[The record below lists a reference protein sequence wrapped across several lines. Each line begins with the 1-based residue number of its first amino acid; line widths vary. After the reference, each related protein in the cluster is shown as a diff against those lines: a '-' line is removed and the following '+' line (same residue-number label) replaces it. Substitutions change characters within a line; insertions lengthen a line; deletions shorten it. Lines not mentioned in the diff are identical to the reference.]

1 MMKKMSIPTSKA
13 SLVLFLCQIIS
24 ALDVP
29 LDSKLLEELSQPP
42 TITQQ
47 SPKDYIVD
55 PRENIVIQCE
65 AKGKPPPSFS
75 WTRNGTHFDIDKDAQ
90 VTMKPNSG
98 TLVVNIMN
106 GGKAEAY
113 EGVYQCTARNERGAA
128 ISNNIVIRPS
138 RSPLWT
144 KEKLEPNHVREGDSL
159 VLHCRPPVGLP
170 PPIIFWMDNA
180 FQRLPQSERV
190 SQGLNGDLY
199 FANVQPEDTREDY
212 ICYAR
217 FNHTQTIQQKQPIS
231 VKVFSMDSLNDTIAA
246 NLSDTDIYGAKP
258 VTERPPVL
266 LTPTGSTS
274 TKVELRGNVLLL
286 ECIAAGLPTP
296 VIRWIKEGGEL
307 PANRTFFENFKK
319 TLKIIDVSEAD
330 SGNYKCIARN
340 TLGSVHHV
348 ISVTVK
354 AAPYWITA
362 PRNLVLSPGEDGTL
376 ICRANGNPKP
386 SISWLANGV
395 PIAIAP
401 EDPSRKVDGDT
412 IIFSHV
418 QERSSAVYQCNASNE
433 YGYLLANAF
442 VNVLAEPPRI
452 LTPANKL
459 YQVIADSPAL
469 LDCAYFGSPKP
480 EIEWFKGV
488 KGSILRGNE
497 YVFHDNGTLEIP
509 VAQKDSAGTYTC
521 VARNELGKI
530 QNEVQLEI
538 KDPTMIIKQPE
549 YKVIQRYGQVSFECI
564 IKHDSTLLP
573 TVIWLKDNDE
583 LPDDERFLVGKD
595 NLTIMN
601 VTDKDD
607 GTYTCIVNTT
617 LDSVSAS
624 AVLTVVAAPP
634 TPAIIYARPNPPFDL
649 ELTGQLERSIE
660 LSWIPGDENNS
671 PITNFVIEY
680 EDALHEPGVWHY
692 QTEVSGTQTTAQ
704 LKLSPYVNY
713 SFRVI
718 AVNKIGRSQPSEPS
732 EQYLTKSASPDENP
746 ANVQGI
752 GSEPDNLVIT
762 WEPLKGFQS
771 NGPGLQYKVSWRQK
785 DVDDEWTSVIV
796 ANVSKYIVSGTPT
809 FVPYEVKVQALN
821 DLGYA
826 PEPSEVIGHS
836 GEDLPMVA
844 PGNVQ
849 VHVINSTLAK
859 VHWDPVP
866 LKTVRGHLQ
875 GYKVYYWK
883 VQSLSRRS
891 RRHVEKKILTFRG
904 NKTFGMLPGL
914 EPYSSYKL
922 NVRVVNGKGEGPAS
936 PDKVFKTPEGVPSS
950 PSFLKITNPTLDSLT
965 LEWGSPTHPNG
976 VLTSYT
982 LKFQPINNTHELG
995 PLVEIRIPANESSLI
1010 LKNLN
1015 YSTRYKFYFNAQT
1028 SVGSGSQI
1036 TEEAVTIMDEAGILR
1051 PAVGVGKGYS
1061 EILFATSP
1069 VMHTVRPTFY
1079 KVQSL
1084 YPRIRNVTT
1093 AAAETYANISWEYEG
1108 PDHANFYVEYGV
1120 AGSKEDWKK
1129 EIVNGSRSFFVLKG
1143 LTPGTAYKVRVGAE
1157 GLSGFRSSEDVFE
1170 TGPAMAS
1177 RQVDIATQGWFIG
1190 LMCAVALLILI
1201 LLIVCF
1207 IRRNKGGKYPV
1218 KEKEDAHADPEIQPM
1233 KEDDGTF
1240 GEYRSMSA
1248 WTGKKLDKE
1257 KKRKGSCANSPE
1269 ADPVFTKAK
1278 SVRSDRSNFFRRSGD
1293 QYSSTRSETSYT
1305 RRRARQSSE
1314 LTRVSSVSASLC
1326 QEEKRSDEWKYRH
1339 GSRHHA
1345 SEQQIMGSEE
1355 GSDSQAGQPSPFQ
1368 QPLSCNSI
1376 GGPLARQHS
1385 SLQHWCSQTP
1395 DCSSDSEDTQSS
1407 CHRKVRPTTTT
1418 THFSEYEKNSLM
1430 KSVIL
1435 PELATVLK
1443 DALTAARQSITSV
1456 AQARSHSVKHPRVP
1470 IAEVPL
1476 VPLEASGRSSQTSE
1490 SDHMDSLKDQTVS
1503 VKRKP
1508 EADKALEV
1516 ESAPEDG
1523 EMASESPTE
1532 DPEEPD
1538 PLRRFDMENQNYL
1551 FEHIKRVLMLK
1562 SSKSECTSEELLI
1575 PSEEG
1580 KVDNA
1585 LPIHSAVEDLV
1596 CRIWGNPEAKHEA
1609 PAVLH
1614 KLYPFPVD
1622 KVALWGT
1629 LPEVDRALVTGD
1641 SVLSVPANTD
1651 ALPKDPTDRKI
1662 EEAIKR
1668 SFKLVAA
1675 QLGVSIYCTYAS
1687 KALLIWLEEERVR
1700 FKKKWV
1706 PSGAMQRKRR
1716 LCKIAANFIHD
1727 AAEDS
1732 LTLTVKNVACLT
1744 VAWRALWLRPW
1755 SSSQDL
1761 KCKLLSLPY
1770 TGGKLFGES
1779 LVQIMKDFSEHKH
1792 SSRQMKKKSSV
1803 GSSSCSPHKCLS
1815 SLRSPPKFKGGK
1827 GKYKVSQ
1834 SFHAK
1839 YEKTSHFQRGIR
1851 PSRGTF

>member
-1 MMKKMSIPTSKA
+1 M
-13 SLVLFLCQIIS
+13 IS
-24 ALDVP
+24 SLDVP
-29 LDSKLLEELSQPP
+29 LDLSQPP

-98 TLVVNIMN
+98 TLVINIMN

-199 FANVQPEDTREDY
+199 FSNVQPEDTREDY

-258 VTERPPVL
+258 VTERQPVL

-319 TLKIIDVSEAD
+319 TLKITDVSEAD

-340 TLGSVHHV
+340 TLGSAHHV

-362 PRNLVLSPGEDGTL
+362 PRNLVLSPGEHGNL

-386 SISWLANGV
+386 DISWLANGV

-497 YVFHDNGTLEIP
+497 YVFHENGTLEIP
-509 VAQKDSAGTYTC
+509 VAQKDSTGTYTC
-521 VARNELGKI
+521 VARNELGKT
-530 QNEVQLEI
+530 QNEVQLEV

-564 IKHDSTLLP
+564 IKHDSTLSP

-624 AVLTVVAAPP
+624 AVLTVVA
-634 TPAIIYARPNPPFDL
+634 RPNPPFDL

-671 PITNFVIEY
+671 PITSFVIEY
-680 EDALHEPGVWHY
+680 EDGLHEPGVWHY
-692 QTEVSGTQTTAQ
+692 QTEVPGTQTTVQ

-718 AVNKIGRSQPSEPS
+718 AVNEIGRSQPSEPS

-746 ANVQGI
+746 SNVQGI

-762 WEPLKGFQS
+762 WESLKGFQS

-809 FVPYEVKVQALN
+809 FVPYEIKVQALN

-826 PEPSEVIGHS
+826 PEPSVVIGHS

-849 VHVINSTLAK
+849 VFVINSTLAK

-904 NKTFGMLPGL
+904 NKTLGMLPGL

-936 PDKVFKTPEGVPSS
+936 PDKLFRTPEG
-950 PSFLKITNPTLDSLT
+950 
-965 LEWGSPTHPNG
+965 
-976 VLTSYT
+976 
-982 LKFQPINNTHELG
+982 
-995 PLVEIRIPANESSLI
+995 
-1010 LKNLN
+1010 
-1015 YSTRYKFYFNAQT
+1015 
-1028 SVGSGSQI
+1028 
-1036 TEEAVTIMDEAGILR
+1036 
-1051 PAVGVGKGYS
+1051 
-1061 EILFATSP
+1061 
-1069 VMHTVRPTFY
+1069 
-1079 KVQSL
+1079 
-1084 YPRIRNVTT
+1084 
-1093 AAAETYANISWEYEG
+1093 
-1108 PDHANFYVEYGV
+1108 
-1120 AGSKEDWKK
+1120 
-1129 EIVNGSRSFFVLKG
+1129 
-1143 LTPGTAYKVRVGAE
+1143 
-1157 GLSGFRSSEDVFE
+1157 
-1170 TGPAMAS
+1170 AMAS

-1240 GEYRSMSA
+1240 GEYSDAEDHKPLKKGSRTPSDRTVKKEDSDDSLVDYGEGVNGQFNEDGSFIGQYS
-1248 WTGKKLDKE
+1248 GKKEKE
-1257 KKRKGSCANSPE
+1257 PAEGNE
-1269 ADPVFTKAK
+1269 
-1278 SVRSDRSNFFRRSGD
+1278 
-1293 QYSSTRSETSYT
+1293 
-1305 RRRARQSSE
+1305 SSE
-1314 LTRVSSVSASLC
+1314 A
-1326 QEEKRSDEWKYRH
+1326 
-1339 GSRHHA
+1339 
-1345 SEQQIMGSEE
+1345 
-1355 GSDSQAGQPSPFQ
+1355 PSPVNAM
-1368 QPLSCNSI
+1368 NSF
-1376 GGPLARQHS
+1376 
-1385 SLQHWCSQTP
+1385 
-1395 DCSSDSEDTQSS
+1395 
-1407 CHRKVRPTTTT
+1407 V
-1418 THFSEYEKNSLM
+1418 
-1430 KSVIL
+1430 
-1435 PELATVLK
+1435 
-1443 DALTAARQSITSV
+1443 
-1456 AQARSHSVKHPRVP
+1456 
-1470 IAEVPL
+1470 
-1476 VPLEASGRSSQTSE
+1476 
-1490 SDHMDSLKDQTVS
+1490 
-1503 VKRKP
+1503 
-1508 EADKALEV
+1508 
-1516 ESAPEDG
+1516 
-1523 EMASESPTE
+1523 
-1532 DPEEPD
+1532 
-1538 PLRRFDMENQNYL
+1538 
-1551 FEHIKRVLMLK
+1551 
-1562 SSKSECTSEELLI
+1562 
-1575 PSEEG
+1575 
-1580 KVDNA
+1580 
-1585 LPIHSAVEDLV
+1585 
-1596 CRIWGNPEAKHEA
+1596 
-1609 PAVLH
+1609 
-1614 KLYPFPVD
+1614 
-1622 KVALWGT
+1622 
-1629 LPEVDRALVTGD
+1629 
-1641 SVLSVPANTD
+1641 
-1651 ALPKDPTDRKI
+1651 
-1662 EEAIKR
+1662 
-1668 SFKLVAA
+1668 
-1675 QLGVSIYCTYAS
+1675 
-1687 KALLIWLEEERVR
+1687 
-1700 FKKKWV
+1700 
-1706 PSGAMQRKRR
+1706 
-1716 LCKIAANFIHD
+1716 
-1727 AAEDS
+1727 
-1732 LTLTVKNVACLT
+1732 
-1744 VAWRALWLRPW
+1744 
-1755 SSSQDL
+1755 
-1761 KCKLLSLPY
+1761 
-1770 TGGKLFGES
+1770 
-1779 LVQIMKDFSEHKH
+1779 
-1792 SSRQMKKKSSV
+1792 
-1803 GSSSCSPHKCLS
+1803 
-1815 SLRSPPKFKGGK
+1815 
-1827 GKYKVSQ
+1827 
-1834 SFHAK
+1834 
-1839 YEKTSHFQRGIR
+1839 
-1851 PSRGTF
+1851 

>member
-1 MMKKMSIPTSKA
+1 MMKKKSISASKA
-13 SLVLFLCQIIS
+13 SLIFFLCQMIS

-106 GGKAEAY
+106 GVKAEAY

-159 VLHCRPPVGLP
+159 VLNCRPPVGLP

-199 FANVQPEDTREDY
+199 FSNVQPEDTREDY

-231 VKVFSMDSLNDTIAA
+231 VKVFST
-246 NLSDTDIYGAKP
+246 KP

-274 TKVELRGNVLLL
+274 NKVELRGNVLLL

-340 TLGSVHHV
+340 ILGSTHHV

-354 AAPYWITA
+354 ASPYWITA

-386 SISWLANGV
+386 SISWLTNGV

-412 IIFSHV
+412 IIFSAV

-469 LDCAYFGSPKP
+469 IDCAYFGSPKP

-509 VAQKDSAGTYTC
+509 VAQKDSTGTYTC
-521 VARNELGKI
+521 VARNKLGKT
-530 QNEVQLEI
+530 QNEVQLEV

-549 YKVIQRYGQVSFECI
+549 YKVIQRSAQASFECV
-564 IKHDSTLLP
+564 IKHDPTLLP
-573 TVIWLKDNDE
+573 TVIWLKDNNE

-634 TPAIIYARPNPPFDL
+634 TPAIIYARPNPPLDL

-660 LSWIPGDENNS
+660 LSWVPGEENNS

-680 EDALHEPGVWHY
+680 EDGLHEPGVWHY
-692 QTEVSGTQTTAQ
+692 QTEVPGSQTTVQ

-718 AVNKIGRSQPSEPS
+718 AVNEIGRSQPSEPS
-732 EQYLTKSASPDENP
+732 EQYLTKSANPDENP
-746 ANVQGI
+746 SNVQGI

-762 WEPLKGFQS
+762 WESLKGFQS

-785 DVDDEWTSVIV
+785 DVDDEWTSVVV

-809 FVPYEVKVQALN
+809 FVPYEIKVQALN

-866 LKTVRGHLQ
+866 LKSVRGHLQ

-891 RRHVEKKILTFRG
+891 KRHVEKKILTFRG

-936 PDKVFKTPEGVPSS
+936 PDKMFKTPEGVPSS

-976 VLTSYT
+976 VLTSYI

-1036 TEEAVTIMDEAGILR
+1036 TEEAVTIMDE
-1051 PAVGVGKGYS
+1051 
-1061 EILFATSP
+1061 
-1069 VMHTVRPTFY
+1069 
-1079 KVQSL
+1079 VQPL

-1157 GLSGFRSSEDVFE
+1157 GLSGFRSSEDLFE

-1248 WTGKKLDKE
+1248 WTGKKMDKE
-1257 KKRKGSCANSPE
+1257 KKRKGSCASSSE

-1278 SVRSDRSNFFRRSGD
+1278 SVRSDRSSFFRRSGD
-1293 QYSSTRSETSYT
+1293 QYSNVRSETSFT
-1305 RRRARQSSE
+1305 RRKARQSSE
-1314 LTRVSSVSASLC
+1314 LRRASSVSASLC
-1326 QEEKRSDEWKYRH
+1326 QEEKRSDKWIYKH
-1339 GSRHHA
+1339 GSRCHA
-1345 SEQQIMGSEE
+1345 SEQQIMGLDE
-1355 GSDSQAGQPSPFQ
+1355 GSNSQAEHPHPFH

-1376 GGPLARQHS
+1376 HGSLARQHS
-1385 SLQHWCSQTP
+1385 SLLHRFSQTP
-1395 DCSSDSEDTQSS
+1395 DYYSSDSEDTQSS
-1407 CHRKVRPTTTT
+1407 KHRKVRPSAT
-1418 THFSEYEKNSLM
+1418 THFSESEKNSLM

-1456 AQARSHSVKHPRVP
+1456 AQTRSHSIKHPRIP
-1470 IAEVPL
+1470 ITEVPV
-1476 VPLEASGRSSQTSE
+1476 VPLEEMGSSSQTFE
-1490 SDHMDSLKDQTVS
+1490 SDQIRSIKNQATSGKERVDAYKD
-1503 VKRKP
+1503 
-1508 EADKALEV
+1508 LEV
-1516 ESAPEDG
+1516 DSSLEDD
-1523 EMASESPTE
+1523 EVSSESPTE
-1532 DPEEPD
+1532 DEEGPD
-1538 PLRRFDMENQNYL
+1538 AERKFGMENQSYL
-1551 FEHIKRVLMLK
+1551 FKHIKRVLMLK
-1562 SSKSECTSEELLI
+1562 TSKGECPSEEMPVL
-1575 PSEEG
+1575 SEEG

-1585 LPIHSAVEDLV
+1585 LPIHSTVENFI
-1596 CRIWGNPEAKHEA
+1596 CRIWGNPEAKHKA
-1609 PAVLH
+1609 PEILH
-1614 KLYPFPVD
+1614 KLYPLPVD
-1622 KVALWGT
+1622 KAALWGT
-1629 LPEVDRALVTGD
+1629 LPKVDRPLITAD
-1641 SVLSVPANTD
+1641 SVLSTSANMD
-1651 ALPKDPTDRKI
+1651 ALPKDLTDRKI
-1662 EEAIKR
+1662 EEEIKR
-1668 SFKLVAA
+1668 SFSLVAA

-1687 KALLIWLEEERVR
+1687 KALLLWLEEEQARVKR
-1700 FKKKWV
+1700 KCV
-1706 PSGAMQRKRR
+1706 PSGAIQRKHR
-1716 LCKIAANFIHD
+1716 LCKLAANFIHD

-1732 LTLTVKNVACLT
+1732 LRLTVKNVACLT
-1744 VAWRALWLRPW
+1744 VAWRAIWLRPW
-1755 SSSQDL
+1755 TSSLDL
-1761 KCKLLSLPY
+1761 RCQLLSLPY

-1779 LVQIMKDFSEHKH
+1779 LVQILKDFAERKH
-1792 SSRQMKKKSSV
+1792 SLHRMKKKCSF
-1803 GSSSCSPHKCLS
+1803 GSSFSYPHKSQS
-1815 SLRSPPKFKGGK
+1815 SFRSPPKCKGGK

-1834 SFHAK
+1834 SFHAS
-1839 YEKTSHFQRGIR
+1839 YERTSRFQRDTR

>member
-1 MMKKMSIPTSKA
+1 MMKKKSISASKA
-13 SLVLFLCQIIS
+13 SLIFFLCQMIS

-106 GGKAEAY
+106 GVKAEAY

-159 VLHCRPPVGLP
+159 VLNCRPPVGLP

-199 FANVQPEDTREDY
+199 FSNVQPEDTREDY

-274 TKVELRGNVLLL
+274 NKVELRGNVLLL

-340 TLGSVHHV
+340 ILGSTHHV

-354 AAPYWITA
+354 ASPYWITA

-386 SISWLANGV
+386 SISWLTNGV

-412 IIFSHV
+412 IIFSAV

-469 LDCAYFGSPKP
+469 IDCAYFGSPKP

-509 VAQKDSAGTYTC
+509 VAQKDSTGTYTC
-521 VARNELGKI
+521 VARNKLGKT
-530 QNEVQLEI
+530 QNEVQLEV

-549 YKVIQRYGQVSFECI
+549 YKVIQRSAQASFECV
-564 IKHDSTLLP
+564 IKHDPTLLP
-573 TVIWLKDNDE
+573 TVIWLKDNNE

-634 TPAIIYARPNPPFDL
+634 TPAIIYARPNPPLDL

-660 LSWIPGDENNS
+660 LSWVPGEENNS

-680 EDALHEPGVWHY
+680 EDGLHEPGVWHY
-692 QTEVSGTQTTAQ
+692 QTEVPGSQTTVQ

-718 AVNKIGRSQPSEPS
+718 AVNEIGRSQPSEPS
-732 EQYLTKSASPDENP
+732 EQYLTKSANPDENP
-746 ANVQGI
+746 SNVQGI

-762 WEPLKGFQS
+762 WESLKGFQS

-785 DVDDEWTSVIV
+785 DVDDEWTSVVV

-809 FVPYEVKVQALN
+809 FVPYEIKVQALN

-866 LKTVRGHLQ
+866 LKSVRGHLQ

-891 RRHVEKKILTFRG
+891 KRHVEKKILTFRG

-936 PDKVFKTPEGVPSS
+936 PDKMFKTPEGVPSS

-976 VLTSYT
+976 VLTSYI

-1036 TEEAVTIMDEAGILR
+1036 TEEAVTIMDE
-1051 PAVGVGKGYS
+1051 
-1061 EILFATSP
+1061 
-1069 VMHTVRPTFY
+1069 
-1079 KVQSL
+1079 
-1084 YPRIRNVTT
+1084 
-1093 AAAETYANISWEYEG
+1093 
-1108 PDHANFYVEYGV
+1108 
-1120 AGSKEDWKK
+1120 
-1129 EIVNGSRSFFVLKG
+1129 
-1143 LTPGTAYKVRVGAE
+1143 
-1157 GLSGFRSSEDVFE
+1157 
-1170 TGPAMAS
+1170 AMAS

-1248 WTGKKLDKE
+1248 WTGKKMDKE
-1257 KKRKGSCANSPE
+1257 KKRKGSCASSSE

-1278 SVRSDRSNFFRRSGD
+1278 SVRSDRSSFFRRSGD
-1293 QYSSTRSETSYT
+1293 QYSNVRSETSFT
-1305 RRRARQSSE
+1305 RRKARQSSE
-1314 LTRVSSVSASLC
+1314 LRRASSVSASLC
-1326 QEEKRSDEWKYRH
+1326 QEEKRSDKWIYKH
-1339 GSRHHA
+1339 GSRCHA
-1345 SEQQIMGSEE
+1345 SEQQIMGLDE
-1355 GSDSQAGQPSPFQ
+1355 GSNSQAEHPHPFH

-1376 GGPLARQHS
+1376 HGSLARQHS
-1385 SLQHWCSQTP
+1385 SLLHRFSQTP
-1395 DCSSDSEDTQSS
+1395 DYYSSDSEDTQSS
-1407 CHRKVRPTTTT
+1407 KHRKVRPSAT
-1418 THFSEYEKNSLM
+1418 THFSESEKNSLM

-1456 AQARSHSVKHPRVP
+1456 AQTRSHSIKHPRIP
-1470 IAEVPL
+1470 ITEVPV
-1476 VPLEASGRSSQTSE
+1476 VPLEEMGSSSQTFE
-1490 SDHMDSLKDQTVS
+1490 SDQIRSIKNQATSGKERVDAYKD
-1503 VKRKP
+1503 
-1508 EADKALEV
+1508 LEV
-1516 ESAPEDG
+1516 DSSLEDD
-1523 EMASESPTE
+1523 EVSSESPTE
-1532 DPEEPD
+1532 DEEGPD
-1538 PLRRFDMENQNYL
+1538 AERKFGMENQSYL
-1551 FEHIKRVLMLK
+1551 FKHIKRVLMLK
-1562 SSKSECTSEELLI
+1562 TSKGECPSEEMPVL
-1575 PSEEG
+1575 SEEG

-1585 LPIHSAVEDLV
+1585 LPIHSTVENFI
-1596 CRIWGNPEAKHEA
+1596 CRIWGNPEAKHKA
-1609 PAVLH
+1609 PEILH
-1614 KLYPFPVD
+1614 KLYPLPVD
-1622 KVALWGT
+1622 KAALWGT
-1629 LPEVDRALVTGD
+1629 LPKVDRPLITAD
-1641 SVLSVPANTD
+1641 SVLSTSANMD
-1651 ALPKDPTDRKI
+1651 ALPKDLTDRKI
-1662 EEAIKR
+1662 EEEIKR
-1668 SFKLVAA
+1668 SFSLVAA

-1687 KALLIWLEEERVR
+1687 KALLLWLEEEQARVKR
-1700 FKKKWV
+1700 KCV
-1706 PSGAMQRKRR
+1706 PSGAIQRKHR
-1716 LCKIAANFIHD
+1716 LCKLAANFIHD

-1732 LTLTVKNVACLT
+1732 LRLTVKNVACLT
-1744 VAWRALWLRPW
+1744 VAWRAIWLRPW
-1755 SSSQDL
+1755 TSSLDL
-1761 KCKLLSLPY
+1761 RCQLLSLPY

-1779 LVQIMKDFSEHKH
+1779 LVQILKDFAERKH
-1792 SSRQMKKKSSV
+1792 SLHRMKKKCSF
-1803 GSSSCSPHKCLS
+1803 GSSFSYPHKSQS
-1815 SLRSPPKFKGGK
+1815 SFRSPPKCKGGK

-1834 SFHAK
+1834 SFHAS
-1839 YEKTSHFQRGIR
+1839 YERTSRFQRDTR

>member
-1 MMKKMSIPTSKA
+1 MMKKKSISASKA
-13 SLVLFLCQIIS
+13 SLVLFLCQMIS

-29 LDSKLLEELSQPP
+29 LDLSQPP

-98 TLVVNIMN
+98 TLVINIMN

-144 KEKLEPNHVREGDSL
+144 KEKLEPNQVREGDSL

-199 FANVQPEDTREDY
+199 FSNVQPEDTREDY

-258 VTERPPVL
+258 VTERQPIL

-319 TLKIIDVSEAD
+319 TLKIVDVSEAD

-340 TLGSVHHV
+340 ILGSAHHV

-386 SISWLANGV
+386 NISWLANGV

-488 KGSILRGNE
+488 KGSILSGSE

-509 VAQKDSAGTYTC
+509 VAQKDSTGTYTC

-530 QNEVQLEI
+530 QNEVQLEV

-624 AVLTVVAAPP
+624 AVLTVVA
-634 TPAIIYARPNPPFDL
+634 RPNPPFDL
-649 ELTGQLERSIE
+649 ELTGQLERSVE

-680 EDALHEPGVWHY
+680 EDGLHEPGVWHY
-692 QTEVSGTQTTAQ
+692 QTEVPGTQTTVQ

-718 AVNKIGRSQPSEPS
+718 AVNEIGRSQPSEPS
-732 EQYLTKSASPDENP
+732 EQYLTKSANPDENP
-746 ANVQGI
+746 SNVQGI

-762 WEPLKGFQS
+762 WESLKGFQS

-809 FVPYEVKVQALN
+809 FVPYEIKVQALN

-976 VLTSYT
+976 VLTSYI

-1036 TEEAVTIMDEAGILR
+1036 TEEAVTIMDE
-1051 PAVGVGKGYS
+1051 GK
-1061 EILFATSP
+1061 
-1069 VMHTVRPTFY
+1069 M
-1079 KVQSL
+1079 
-1084 YPRIRNVTT
+1084 
-1093 AAAETYANISWEYEG
+1093 
-1108 PDHANFYVEYGV
+1108 
-1120 AGSKEDWKK
+1120 
-1129 EIVNGSRSFFVLKG
+1129 
-1143 LTPGTAYKVRVGAE
+1143 
-1157 GLSGFRSSEDVFE
+1157 
-1170 TGPAMAS
+1170 AMAS

-1240 GEYRSMSA
+1240 GEYSDAEDHKPLKKGSRTPSDRTVKKEDSDDSLVDYGEGVNGQFNEDGSFIGQYS
-1248 WTGKKLDKE
+1248 GKKEKE
-1257 KKRKGSCANSPE
+1257 PAEGNE
-1269 ADPVFTKAK
+1269 
-1278 SVRSDRSNFFRRSGD
+1278 
-1293 QYSSTRSETSYT
+1293 
-1305 RRRARQSSE
+1305 SSE
-1314 LTRVSSVSASLC
+1314 A
-1326 QEEKRSDEWKYRH
+1326 
-1339 GSRHHA
+1339 
-1345 SEQQIMGSEE
+1345 
-1355 GSDSQAGQPSPFQ
+1355 PSPVNAM
-1368 QPLSCNSI
+1368 NSF
-1376 GGPLARQHS
+1376 
-1385 SLQHWCSQTP
+1385 
-1395 DCSSDSEDTQSS
+1395 
-1407 CHRKVRPTTTT
+1407 V
-1418 THFSEYEKNSLM
+1418 
-1430 KSVIL
+1430 
-1435 PELATVLK
+1435 
-1443 DALTAARQSITSV
+1443 
-1456 AQARSHSVKHPRVP
+1456 
-1470 IAEVPL
+1470 
-1476 VPLEASGRSSQTSE
+1476 
-1490 SDHMDSLKDQTVS
+1490 
-1503 VKRKP
+1503 
-1508 EADKALEV
+1508 
-1516 ESAPEDG
+1516 
-1523 EMASESPTE
+1523 
-1532 DPEEPD
+1532 
-1538 PLRRFDMENQNYL
+1538 
-1551 FEHIKRVLMLK
+1551 
-1562 SSKSECTSEELLI
+1562 
-1575 PSEEG
+1575 
-1580 KVDNA
+1580 
-1585 LPIHSAVEDLV
+1585 
-1596 CRIWGNPEAKHEA
+1596 
-1609 PAVLH
+1609 
-1614 KLYPFPVD
+1614 
-1622 KVALWGT
+1622 
-1629 LPEVDRALVTGD
+1629 
-1641 SVLSVPANTD
+1641 
-1651 ALPKDPTDRKI
+1651 
-1662 EEAIKR
+1662 
-1668 SFKLVAA
+1668 
-1675 QLGVSIYCTYAS
+1675 
-1687 KALLIWLEEERVR
+1687 
-1700 FKKKWV
+1700 
-1706 PSGAMQRKRR
+1706 
-1716 LCKIAANFIHD
+1716 
-1727 AAEDS
+1727 
-1732 LTLTVKNVACLT
+1732 
-1744 VAWRALWLRPW
+1744 
-1755 SSSQDL
+1755 
-1761 KCKLLSLPY
+1761 
-1770 TGGKLFGES
+1770 
-1779 LVQIMKDFSEHKH
+1779 
-1792 SSRQMKKKSSV
+1792 
-1803 GSSSCSPHKCLS
+1803 
-1815 SLRSPPKFKGGK
+1815 
-1827 GKYKVSQ
+1827 
-1834 SFHAK
+1834 
-1839 YEKTSHFQRGIR
+1839 
-1851 PSRGTF
+1851 

>member
-1 MMKKMSIPTSKA
+1 MMKKRSISASKA
-13 SLVLFLCQIIS
+13 SLVLFLCQMIS

-199 FANVQPEDTREDY
+199 FSNVQPEDTREDY

-258 VTERPPVL
+258 VTERQPIL

-319 TLKIIDVSEAD
+319 TLKITDVSEAD

-340 TLGSVHHV
+340 ILGSAHHV

-386 SISWLANGV
+386 NISWLANGV
-395 PIAIAP
+395 PISIAP

-480 EIEWFKGV
+480 EIEWFRGV
-488 KGSILRGNE
+488 KGSILRGSE
-497 YVFHDNGTLEIP
+497 YIFHDNGTLEIP
-509 VAQKDSAGTYTC
+509 VAQKDSTGTYTC

-530 QNEVQLEI
+530 QNEVQLEV

-564 IKHDSTLLP
+564 IKHDTTLLP
-573 TVIWLKDNDE
+573 TIIWLKDNGE

-624 AVLTVVAAPP
+624 AVLTVVA
-634 TPAIIYARPNPPFDL
+634 RPNPPFDL
-649 ELTGQLERSIE
+649 ELTGQLERSVE

-671 PITNFVIEY
+671 PITSFVIEY
-680 EDALHEPGVWHY
+680 EDGLHEPGVWHY
-692 QTEVSGTQTTAQ
+692 QTEVPGTQTTVQ

-718 AVNKIGRSQPSEPS
+718 AVNEIGRSQPSEPS
-732 EQYLTKSASPDENP
+732 EQYLTKSANPDENP
-746 ANVQGI
+746 SNVQGI

-762 WEPLKGFQS
+762 WESLKGFQS

-809 FVPYEVKVQALN
+809 FVPYEIKVQALN

-965 LEWGSPTHPNG
+965 LEWGLPTHPNG
-976 VLTSYT
+976 ILTSYI

-1036 TEEAVTIMDEAGILR
+1036 TEEAVTIMDE
-1051 PAVGVGKGYS
+1051 
-1061 EILFATSP
+1061 
-1069 VMHTVRPTFY
+1069 
-1079 KVQSL
+1079 
-1084 YPRIRNVTT
+1084 
-1093 AAAETYANISWEYEG
+1093 
-1108 PDHANFYVEYGV
+1108 
-1120 AGSKEDWKK
+1120 
-1129 EIVNGSRSFFVLKG
+1129 
-1143 LTPGTAYKVRVGAE
+1143 
-1157 GLSGFRSSEDVFE
+1157 
-1170 TGPAMAS
+1170 AMAS

-1240 GEYRSMSA
+1240 GEYSDAEDHKPLKKGSRTPSDRTVKKEDSDDSLVDYGEGVNGQFNEDGSFIGQYS
-1248 WTGKKLDKE
+1248 GKKEKE
-1257 KKRKGSCANSPE
+1257 PAEGNE
-1269 ADPVFTKAK
+1269 
-1278 SVRSDRSNFFRRSGD
+1278 
-1293 QYSSTRSETSYT
+1293 
-1305 RRRARQSSE
+1305 SSE
-1314 LTRVSSVSASLC
+1314 A
-1326 QEEKRSDEWKYRH
+1326 
-1339 GSRHHA
+1339 
-1345 SEQQIMGSEE
+1345 
-1355 GSDSQAGQPSPFQ
+1355 PSPVNAM
-1368 QPLSCNSI
+1368 NSF
-1376 GGPLARQHS
+1376 
-1385 SLQHWCSQTP
+1385 
-1395 DCSSDSEDTQSS
+1395 
-1407 CHRKVRPTTTT
+1407 V
-1418 THFSEYEKNSLM
+1418 
-1430 KSVIL
+1430 
-1435 PELATVLK
+1435 
-1443 DALTAARQSITSV
+1443 
-1456 AQARSHSVKHPRVP
+1456 
-1470 IAEVPL
+1470 
-1476 VPLEASGRSSQTSE
+1476 
-1490 SDHMDSLKDQTVS
+1490 
-1503 VKRKP
+1503 
-1508 EADKALEV
+1508 
-1516 ESAPEDG
+1516 
-1523 EMASESPTE
+1523 
-1532 DPEEPD
+1532 
-1538 PLRRFDMENQNYL
+1538 
-1551 FEHIKRVLMLK
+1551 
-1562 SSKSECTSEELLI
+1562 
-1575 PSEEG
+1575 
-1580 KVDNA
+1580 
-1585 LPIHSAVEDLV
+1585 
-1596 CRIWGNPEAKHEA
+1596 
-1609 PAVLH
+1609 
-1614 KLYPFPVD
+1614 
-1622 KVALWGT
+1622 
-1629 LPEVDRALVTGD
+1629 
-1641 SVLSVPANTD
+1641 
-1651 ALPKDPTDRKI
+1651 
-1662 EEAIKR
+1662 
-1668 SFKLVAA
+1668 
-1675 QLGVSIYCTYAS
+1675 
-1687 KALLIWLEEERVR
+1687 
-1700 FKKKWV
+1700 
-1706 PSGAMQRKRR
+1706 
-1716 LCKIAANFIHD
+1716 
-1727 AAEDS
+1727 
-1732 LTLTVKNVACLT
+1732 
-1744 VAWRALWLRPW
+1744 
-1755 SSSQDL
+1755 
-1761 KCKLLSLPY
+1761 
-1770 TGGKLFGES
+1770 
-1779 LVQIMKDFSEHKH
+1779 
-1792 SSRQMKKKSSV
+1792 
-1803 GSSSCSPHKCLS
+1803 
-1815 SLRSPPKFKGGK
+1815 
-1827 GKYKVSQ
+1827 
-1834 SFHAK
+1834 
-1839 YEKTSHFQRGIR
+1839 
-1851 PSRGTF
+1851 

>member
-1 MMKKMSIPTSKA
+1 MMKKKSISASKA
-13 SLVLFLCQIIS
+13 SLILFLCQMIS

-98 TLVVNIMN
+98 TLVINIMN

-144 KEKLEPNHVREGDSL
+144 KEKLEPNQVREGDSL

-199 FANVQPEDTREDY
+199 FSNVQPEDSREDY

-231 VKVFSMDSLNDTIAA
+231 VKVFST
-246 NLSDTDIYGAKP
+246 KP
-258 VTERPPVL
+258 VTERQPIL

-274 TKVELRGNVLLL
+274 TKVELRGNVLFL

-340 TLGSVHHV
+340 ILGSAHHV

-386 SISWLANGV
+386 NISWFANGV

-401 EDPSRKVDGDT
+401 EDSSRRVDGDT
-412 IIFSHV
+412 IIFSRV

-442 VNVLAEPPRI
+442 VNVLAEPPRV

-509 VAQKDSAGTYTC
+509 VAQKDSTGTYTC
-521 VARNELGKI
+521 VARNELGKV
-530 QNEVQLEI
+530 QNEVQLEV

-649 ELTGQLERSIE
+649 ELTGQLERSVE

-680 EDALHEPGVWHY
+680 EDGLHEPGVWHY
-692 QTEVSGTQTTAQ
+692 QTEVPGTQTTVQ

-718 AVNKIGRSQPSEPS
+718 AVNEIGRSQPSEPS
-732 EQYLTKSASPDENP
+732 EQYLTKSANPDENP
-746 ANVQGI
+746 SNVQGI

-762 WEPLKGFQS
+762 WESLKGFQS

-809 FVPYEVKVQALN
+809 FVPYEIKVQALN

-866 LKTVRGHLQ
+866 LKSVRGHLQ

-883 VQSLSRRS
+883 AQSLSRRS

-965 LEWGSPTHPNG
+965 LEWGLPTHPNG
-976 VLTSYT
+976 VLTSYI

-1036 TEEAVTIMDEAGILR
+1036 TEEAVTIMDE
-1051 PAVGVGKGYS
+1051 
-1061 EILFATSP
+1061 
-1069 VMHTVRPTFY
+1069 
-1079 KVQSL
+1079 
-1084 YPRIRNVTT
+1084 
-1093 AAAETYANISWEYEG
+1093 
-1108 PDHANFYVEYGV
+1108 
-1120 AGSKEDWKK
+1120 
-1129 EIVNGSRSFFVLKG
+1129 
-1143 LTPGTAYKVRVGAE
+1143 
-1157 GLSGFRSSEDVFE
+1157 
-1170 TGPAMAS
+1170 AMAS

-1240 GEYRSMSA
+1240 GEYSDAEDHKPLKKGSRTPSDRTVKKEDSDDSLVDYGEGVNGQFNEDGSFIGQYS
-1248 WTGKKLDKE
+1248 GKKEKE
-1257 KKRKGSCANSPE
+1257 PAEGNE
-1269 ADPVFTKAK
+1269 
-1278 SVRSDRSNFFRRSGD
+1278 
-1293 QYSSTRSETSYT
+1293 
-1305 RRRARQSSE
+1305 SSE
-1314 LTRVSSVSASLC
+1314 A
-1326 QEEKRSDEWKYRH
+1326 
-1339 GSRHHA
+1339 
-1345 SEQQIMGSEE
+1345 
-1355 GSDSQAGQPSPFQ
+1355 PSPVNAM
-1368 QPLSCNSI
+1368 NSF
-1376 GGPLARQHS
+1376 
-1385 SLQHWCSQTP
+1385 
-1395 DCSSDSEDTQSS
+1395 
-1407 CHRKVRPTTTT
+1407 V
-1418 THFSEYEKNSLM
+1418 
-1430 KSVIL
+1430 
-1435 PELATVLK
+1435 
-1443 DALTAARQSITSV
+1443 
-1456 AQARSHSVKHPRVP
+1456 
-1470 IAEVPL
+1470 
-1476 VPLEASGRSSQTSE
+1476 
-1490 SDHMDSLKDQTVS
+1490 
-1503 VKRKP
+1503 
-1508 EADKALEV
+1508 
-1516 ESAPEDG
+1516 
-1523 EMASESPTE
+1523 
-1532 DPEEPD
+1532 
-1538 PLRRFDMENQNYL
+1538 
-1551 FEHIKRVLMLK
+1551 
-1562 SSKSECTSEELLI
+1562 
-1575 PSEEG
+1575 
-1580 KVDNA
+1580 
-1585 LPIHSAVEDLV
+1585 
-1596 CRIWGNPEAKHEA
+1596 
-1609 PAVLH
+1609 
-1614 KLYPFPVD
+1614 
-1622 KVALWGT
+1622 
-1629 LPEVDRALVTGD
+1629 
-1641 SVLSVPANTD
+1641 
-1651 ALPKDPTDRKI
+1651 
-1662 EEAIKR
+1662 
-1668 SFKLVAA
+1668 
-1675 QLGVSIYCTYAS
+1675 
-1687 KALLIWLEEERVR
+1687 
-1700 FKKKWV
+1700 
-1706 PSGAMQRKRR
+1706 
-1716 LCKIAANFIHD
+1716 
-1727 AAEDS
+1727 
-1732 LTLTVKNVACLT
+1732 
-1744 VAWRALWLRPW
+1744 
-1755 SSSQDL
+1755 
-1761 KCKLLSLPY
+1761 
-1770 TGGKLFGES
+1770 
-1779 LVQIMKDFSEHKH
+1779 
-1792 SSRQMKKKSSV
+1792 
-1803 GSSSCSPHKCLS
+1803 
-1815 SLRSPPKFKGGK
+1815 
-1827 GKYKVSQ
+1827 
-1834 SFHAK
+1834 
-1839 YEKTSHFQRGIR
+1839 
-1851 PSRGTF
+1851 

>member
-1 MMKKMSIPTSKA
+1 MQPKIMMKKKSISASKA
-13 SLVLFLCQIIS
+13 SLVLFLCQMIS

-75 WTRNGTHFDIDKDAQ
+75 WTRNGTHFDIDKDTQ

-98 TLVVNIMN
+98 TLVINIMN

-144 KEKLEPNHVREGDSL
+144 KEKLEPNQVREGDSL

-199 FANVQPEDTREDY
+199 FSNVQPEDTREDY

-231 VKVFSMDSLNDTIAA
+231 VKVFST
-246 NLSDTDIYGAKP
+246 KP
-258 VTERPPVL
+258 VMERQPVL

-340 TLGSVHHV
+340 ILGSAHHV

-386 SISWLANGV
+386 NISWLANGV

-452 LTPANKL
+452 LTPPNKL

-497 YVFHDNGTLEIP
+497 YIFHDNGTLEIP
-509 VAQKDSAGTYTC
+509 VAQKDSTGTYTC

-530 QNEVQLEI
+530 QNEVQLEV

-649 ELTGQLERSIE
+649 ELTGQLERSVE

-680 EDALHEPGVWHY
+680 EDGLHEPGVWHY
-692 QTEVSGTQTTAQ
+692 QTEVPGTQTTVQ
-704 LKLSPYVNY
+704 LKLSPYVSY

-718 AVNKIGRSQPSEPS
+718 AVNEIGRSQPSEPS
-732 EQYLTKSASPDENP
+732 EQYLTKSANPDENP
-746 ANVQGI
+746 SNVQGI

-762 WEPLKGFQS
+762 WESLKGFQS

-809 FVPYEVKVQALN
+809 FVPYEIKVQALN

-965 LEWGSPTHPNG
+965 LEWGSPTRPNG
-976 VLTSYT
+976 VLTSYI

-1036 TEEAVTIMDEAGILR
+1036 TEEAVTVMDE
-1051 PAVGVGKGYS
+1051 GK
-1061 EILFATSP
+1061 
-1069 VMHTVRPTFY
+1069 M
-1079 KVQSL
+1079 
-1084 YPRIRNVTT
+1084 
-1093 AAAETYANISWEYEG
+1093 
-1108 PDHANFYVEYGV
+1108 
-1120 AGSKEDWKK
+1120 
-1129 EIVNGSRSFFVLKG
+1129 
-1143 LTPGTAYKVRVGAE
+1143 
-1157 GLSGFRSSEDVFE
+1157 
-1170 TGPAMAS
+1170 AMAS

-1240 GEYRSMSA
+1240 GEYSDAEDHKPLKKGSRTPSDRTVKKEDSDDSLVDYGEGVNGQFNEDGSFIGQYS
-1248 WTGKKLDKE
+1248 GKKEKE
-1257 KKRKGSCANSPE
+1257 PAEGNE
-1269 ADPVFTKAK
+1269 
-1278 SVRSDRSNFFRRSGD
+1278 
-1293 QYSSTRSETSYT
+1293 
-1305 RRRARQSSE
+1305 SSE
-1314 LTRVSSVSASLC
+1314 A
-1326 QEEKRSDEWKYRH
+1326 
-1339 GSRHHA
+1339 
-1345 SEQQIMGSEE
+1345 
-1355 GSDSQAGQPSPFQ
+1355 PSPVNAM
-1368 QPLSCNSI
+1368 NSF
-1376 GGPLARQHS
+1376 
-1385 SLQHWCSQTP
+1385 
-1395 DCSSDSEDTQSS
+1395 
-1407 CHRKVRPTTTT
+1407 V
-1418 THFSEYEKNSLM
+1418 
-1430 KSVIL
+1430 
-1435 PELATVLK
+1435 
-1443 DALTAARQSITSV
+1443 
-1456 AQARSHSVKHPRVP
+1456 
-1470 IAEVPL
+1470 
-1476 VPLEASGRSSQTSE
+1476 
-1490 SDHMDSLKDQTVS
+1490 
-1503 VKRKP
+1503 
-1508 EADKALEV
+1508 
-1516 ESAPEDG
+1516 
-1523 EMASESPTE
+1523 
-1532 DPEEPD
+1532 
-1538 PLRRFDMENQNYL
+1538 
-1551 FEHIKRVLMLK
+1551 
-1562 SSKSECTSEELLI
+1562 
-1575 PSEEG
+1575 
-1580 KVDNA
+1580 
-1585 LPIHSAVEDLV
+1585 
-1596 CRIWGNPEAKHEA
+1596 
-1609 PAVLH
+1609 
-1614 KLYPFPVD
+1614 
-1622 KVALWGT
+1622 
-1629 LPEVDRALVTGD
+1629 
-1641 SVLSVPANTD
+1641 
-1651 ALPKDPTDRKI
+1651 
-1662 EEAIKR
+1662 
-1668 SFKLVAA
+1668 
-1675 QLGVSIYCTYAS
+1675 
-1687 KALLIWLEEERVR
+1687 
-1700 FKKKWV
+1700 
-1706 PSGAMQRKRR
+1706 
-1716 LCKIAANFIHD
+1716 
-1727 AAEDS
+1727 
-1732 LTLTVKNVACLT
+1732 
-1744 VAWRALWLRPW
+1744 
-1755 SSSQDL
+1755 
-1761 KCKLLSLPY
+1761 
-1770 TGGKLFGES
+1770 
-1779 LVQIMKDFSEHKH
+1779 
-1792 SSRQMKKKSSV
+1792 
-1803 GSSSCSPHKCLS
+1803 
-1815 SLRSPPKFKGGK
+1815 
-1827 GKYKVSQ
+1827 
-1834 SFHAK
+1834 
-1839 YEKTSHFQRGIR
+1839 
-1851 PSRGTF
+1851 

>member
-1 MMKKMSIPTSKA
+1 MMKKKRLSASKA
-13 SLVLFLCQIIS
+13 SLVLFLCQMIS

-29 LDSKLLEELSQPP
+29 LDLSQPP

-98 TLVVNIMN
+98 TLVINIMN

-113 EGVYQCTARNERGAA
+113 EGIYQCTARNERGAA

-144 KEKLEPNHVREGDSL
+144 KEKLEPHQVREGDSL

-199 FANVQPEDTREDY
+199 FSNVQPEDTREDY

-258 VTERPPVL
+258 VTEKQPIL

-274 TKVELRGNVLLL
+274 TKVELRGSVLLL

-296 VIRWIKEGGEL
+296 GIHWIKEGGEL

-340 TLGSVHHV
+340 ILGSAYHV

-386 SISWLANGV
+386 NISWLANGV

-452 LTPANKL
+452 LTPVNKL

-509 VAQKDSAGTYTC
+509 VAQKDSTGTYTC

-530 QNEVQLEI
+530 QNEVQLEV

-564 IKHDSTLLP
+564 IKHDSTLLA
-573 TVIWLKDNDE
+573 TVTWLKDNDE

-624 AVLTVVAAPP
+624 AVLTVVA
-634 TPAIIYARPNPPFDL
+634 RPNPPFDL
-649 ELTGQLERSIE
+649 ELTGQLERSVE

-671 PITNFVIEY
+671 PITSFVIEY
-680 EDALHEPGVWHY
+680 EDGLHEPGVWHY
-692 QTEVSGTQTTAQ
+692 QTEVPGTQTTVQ

-718 AVNKIGRSQPSEPS
+718 AVNEIGRSQPSEPS
-732 EQYLTKSASPDENP
+732 EQYLTKSANPDENP
-746 ANVQGI
+746 SNVQGI

-809 FVPYEVKVQALN
+809 FVPYEIKVQALN

-976 VLTSYT
+976 VLTSYV

-1036 TEEAVTIMDEAGILR
+1036 TEEAVTIMDE
-1051 PAVGVGKGYS
+1051 
-1061 EILFATSP
+1061 
-1069 VMHTVRPTFY
+1069 
-1079 KVQSL
+1079 
-1084 YPRIRNVTT
+1084 
-1093 AAAETYANISWEYEG
+1093 
-1108 PDHANFYVEYGV
+1108 
-1120 AGSKEDWKK
+1120 
-1129 EIVNGSRSFFVLKG
+1129 
-1143 LTPGTAYKVRVGAE
+1143 
-1157 GLSGFRSSEDVFE
+1157 
-1170 TGPAMAS
+1170 AMAS

-1240 GEYRSMSA
+1240 GEYSDAEDHKPLKKGSRTPSDRTVKKEDSDDSLVDYGEGVNGQFNEDGSFIGQYS
-1248 WTGKKLDKE
+1248 GKKEKE
-1257 KKRKGSCANSPE
+1257 PAEGNE
-1269 ADPVFTKAK
+1269 
-1278 SVRSDRSNFFRRSGD
+1278 
-1293 QYSSTRSETSYT
+1293 
-1305 RRRARQSSE
+1305 SSE
-1314 LTRVSSVSASLC
+1314 A
-1326 QEEKRSDEWKYRH
+1326 
-1339 GSRHHA
+1339 
-1345 SEQQIMGSEE
+1345 
-1355 GSDSQAGQPSPFQ
+1355 PSPVNAM
-1368 QPLSCNSI
+1368 NSF
-1376 GGPLARQHS
+1376 
-1385 SLQHWCSQTP
+1385 
-1395 DCSSDSEDTQSS
+1395 
-1407 CHRKVRPTTTT
+1407 V
-1418 THFSEYEKNSLM
+1418 
-1430 KSVIL
+1430 
-1435 PELATVLK
+1435 
-1443 DALTAARQSITSV
+1443 
-1456 AQARSHSVKHPRVP
+1456 
-1470 IAEVPL
+1470 
-1476 VPLEASGRSSQTSE
+1476 
-1490 SDHMDSLKDQTVS
+1490 
-1503 VKRKP
+1503 
-1508 EADKALEV
+1508 
-1516 ESAPEDG
+1516 
-1523 EMASESPTE
+1523 
-1532 DPEEPD
+1532 
-1538 PLRRFDMENQNYL
+1538 
-1551 FEHIKRVLMLK
+1551 
-1562 SSKSECTSEELLI
+1562 
-1575 PSEEG
+1575 
-1580 KVDNA
+1580 
-1585 LPIHSAVEDLV
+1585 
-1596 CRIWGNPEAKHEA
+1596 
-1609 PAVLH
+1609 
-1614 KLYPFPVD
+1614 
-1622 KVALWGT
+1622 
-1629 LPEVDRALVTGD
+1629 
-1641 SVLSVPANTD
+1641 
-1651 ALPKDPTDRKI
+1651 
-1662 EEAIKR
+1662 
-1668 SFKLVAA
+1668 
-1675 QLGVSIYCTYAS
+1675 
-1687 KALLIWLEEERVR
+1687 
-1700 FKKKWV
+1700 
-1706 PSGAMQRKRR
+1706 
-1716 LCKIAANFIHD
+1716 
-1727 AAEDS
+1727 
-1732 LTLTVKNVACLT
+1732 
-1744 VAWRALWLRPW
+1744 
-1755 SSSQDL
+1755 
-1761 KCKLLSLPY
+1761 
-1770 TGGKLFGES
+1770 
-1779 LVQIMKDFSEHKH
+1779 
-1792 SSRQMKKKSSV
+1792 
-1803 GSSSCSPHKCLS
+1803 
-1815 SLRSPPKFKGGK
+1815 
-1827 GKYKVSQ
+1827 
-1834 SFHAK
+1834 
-1839 YEKTSHFQRGIR
+1839 
-1851 PSRGTF
+1851 

>member
-1 MMKKMSIPTSKA
+1 MLKKKNIAASKA
-13 SLVLFLCQIIS
+13 SLVLFLCQMIS

-29 LDSKLLEELSQPP
+29 LDSKLLEELLQPP

-75 WTRNGTHFDIDKDAQ
+75 WTRNGTHFDIDKDAL

-106 GGKAEAY
+106 GGRAEAY

-180 FQRLPQSERV
+180 FQKLPQSERV

-199 FANVQPEDTREDY
+199 FSNVQPEDSREDY

-246 NLSDTDIYGAKP
+246 NLSDTDIYGAKS
-258 VTERPPVL
+258 VTERQPVL

-386 SISWLANGV
+386 NINWLANGV

-488 KGSILRGNE
+488 KGSILRGSE
-497 YVFHDNGTLEIP
+497 YIFHYNGTLEIP
-509 VAQKDSAGTYTC
+509 VAQKDSSGTYTC

-530 QNEVQLEI
+530 QNEVQLEV

-573 TVIWLKDNDE
+573 TVTWLKDNDE

-680 EDALHEPGVWHY
+680 EDGLHEPGVWHY
-692 QTEVSGTQTTAQ
+692 QTEVPGTQTTVQ

-718 AVNKIGRSQPSEPS
+718 AVNEIGRSQPSEAS
-732 EQYLTKSASPDENP
+732 EQYLTKPASPDENP
-746 ANVQGI
+746 SNVQGI

-762 WEPLKGFQS
+762 WESLTGFQS

-809 FVPYEVKVQALN
+809 FVPYEIKVQALN

-866 LKTVRGHLQ
+866 LKSVRGHLQ

-976 VLTSYT
+976 VLTSYI

-1028 SVGSGSQI
+1028 SVGSGNQI

-1051 PAVGVGKGYS
+1051 PAVGAG
-1061 EILFATSP
+1061 
-1069 VMHTVRPTFY
+1069 
-1079 KVQSL
+1079 KVQPL

-1108 PDHANFYVEYGV
+1108 PEHTIFYVEYGV

-1157 GLSGFRSSEDVFE
+1157 GLSDFRSSEDVFE

-1240 GEYRSMSA
+1240 GEYRSISA
-1248 WTGKKLDKE
+1248 WTGRKLDKE
-1257 KKRKGSCANSPE
+1257 KKRKGSCANSSE

-1278 SVRSDRSNFFRRSGD
+1278 SVRSDRSSFFRRSGD
-1293 QYSSTRSETSYT
+1293 QYFSTRSDTSYK
-1305 RRRARQSSE
+1305 RRKARQSSE
-1314 LTRVSSVSASLC
+1314 LTRVSSASASLC

-1355 GSDSQAGQPSPFQ
+1355 GSDSQAGQPSPFL
-1368 QPLSCNSI
+1368 QPLSCNSVR
-1376 GGPLARQHS
+1376 GSLKRQQ
-1385 SLQHWCSQTP
+1385 SLQHWFSQSP
-1395 DCSSDSEDTQSS
+1395 DHSSDSEDAQISY
-1407 CHRKVRPTTTT
+1407 HRKVRPSATTTY
-1418 THFSEYEKNSLM
+1418 FSESEKNSLM

-1443 DALTAARQSITSV
+1443 NALTAARQSITSV
-1456 AQARSHSVKHPRVP
+1456 AQARSHSVKRSRVP
-1470 IAEVPL
+1470 VAEVP
-1476 VPLEASGRSSQTSE
+1476 VVTLETTASSSQTFE
-1490 SDHMDSLKDQTVS
+1490 SHHMDSSKGQAS
-1503 VKRKP
+1503 SRK
-1508 EADKALEV
+1508 ENYKADKALEV
-1516 ESAPEDG
+1516 ESSPED
-1523 EMASESPTE
+1523 EDVSSESPTE
-1532 DPEEPD
+1532 DEEEGPD
-1538 PLRRFDMENQNYL
+1538 PVRKFDMENQNFL
-1551 FEHIKRVLMLK
+1551 FKCIKKVLMLK
-1562 SSKSECTSEELLI
+1562 YSKSEYASEEL
-1575 PSEEG
+1575 PVASEEV

-1609 PAVLH
+1609 PALLH
-1614 KLYPFPVD
+1614 KLYPLPVD
-1622 KVALWGT
+1622 KAVLWRN
-1629 LPEVDRALVTGD
+1629 LPKVDRALVTD
-1641 SVLSVPANTD
+1641 ASVLSVPANRD
-1651 ALPKDPTDRKI
+1651 VFPKDPTDRKV

-1675 QLGVSIYCTYAS
+1675 QLGVSIYCTYTS
-1687 KALLIWLEEERVR
+1687 KALLIWLEEERAR
-1700 FKKKWV
+1700 CKKKCAS
-1706 PSGAMQRKRR
+1706 SGVMQRKRR

-1732 LTLTVKNVACLT
+1732 LRLTVKNMACLI
-1744 VAWRALWLRPW
+1744 VAWRAIWLRPW
-1755 SSSQDL
+1755 TSSQDL
-1761 KCKLLSLPY
+1761 KRKLLSLPY
-1770 TGGKLFGES
+1770 TGGKLFGDS
-1779 LVQIMKDFSEHKH
+1779 LVQVMKDFSERKC
-1792 SSRQMKKKSSV
+1792 SLRQLKKKSSV
-1803 GSSSCSPHKCLS
+1803 GSSSFYYPHKCLS
-1815 SLRSPPKFKGGK
+1815 SFHSPPKFKGQK
-1827 GKYKVSQ
+1827 GKYKASQ
-1834 SFHAK
+1834 LLHAR
-1839 YEKTSHFQRGIR
+1839 YERTSHFQRDTR
-1851 PSRGTF
+1851 SARGTF

>member
-1 MMKKMSIPTSKA
+1 MMKKKSISASKA
-13 SLVLFLCQIIS
+13 SLIFFLCQMIS

-106 GGKAEAY
+106 GVKAEAY

-159 VLHCRPPVGLP
+159 VLNCRPPVGLP

-199 FANVQPEDTREDY
+199 FSNVQPEDTREDY

-274 TKVELRGNVLLL
+274 NKVELRGNVLLL

-340 TLGSVHHV
+340 ILGSTHHV

-354 AAPYWITA
+354 ASPYWITA

-386 SISWLANGV
+386 SISWLTNGV

-412 IIFSHV
+412 IIFSAV

-469 LDCAYFGSPKP
+469 IDCAYFGSPKP

-509 VAQKDSAGTYTC
+509 VAQKDSTGTYTC
-521 VARNELGKI
+521 VARNKLGKT
-530 QNEVQLEI
+530 QNEVQLEV

-549 YKVIQRYGQVSFECI
+549 YKVIQRSAQASFECV
-564 IKHDSTLLP
+564 IKHDPTLLP
-573 TVIWLKDNDE
+573 TVIWLKDNNE

-634 TPAIIYARPNPPFDL
+634 TPAIIYARPNPPLDL

-660 LSWIPGDENNS
+660 LSWVPGEENNS

-680 EDALHEPGVWHY
+680 EDGLHEPGVWHY
-692 QTEVSGTQTTAQ
+692 QTEVPGSQTTVQ

-718 AVNKIGRSQPSEPS
+718 AVNEIGRSQPSEPS
-732 EQYLTKSASPDENP
+732 EQYLTKSANPDENP
-746 ANVQGI
+746 SNVQGI

-762 WEPLKGFQS
+762 WESLKGFQS

-785 DVDDEWTSVIV
+785 DVDDEWTSVVV

-809 FVPYEVKVQALN
+809 FVPYEIKVQALN

-866 LKTVRGHLQ
+866 LKSVRGHLQ

-891 RRHVEKKILTFRG
+891 KRHVEKKILTFRG

-936 PDKVFKTPEGVPSS
+936 PDKMFKTPEGVPSS

-976 VLTSYT
+976 VLTSYI

-1036 TEEAVTIMDEAGILR
+1036 TEEAVTIMDE
-1051 PAVGVGKGYS
+1051 GK
-1061 EILFATSP
+1061 
-1069 VMHTVRPTFY
+1069 M
-1079 KVQSL
+1079 
-1084 YPRIRNVTT
+1084 
-1093 AAAETYANISWEYEG
+1093 
-1108 PDHANFYVEYGV
+1108 
-1120 AGSKEDWKK
+1120 
-1129 EIVNGSRSFFVLKG
+1129 
-1143 LTPGTAYKVRVGAE
+1143 
-1157 GLSGFRSSEDVFE
+1157 
-1170 TGPAMAS
+1170 AMAS

-1248 WTGKKLDKE
+1248 WTGKKMDKE
-1257 KKRKGSCANSPE
+1257 KKRKGSCASSSE

-1278 SVRSDRSNFFRRSGD
+1278 SVRSDRSSFFRRSGD
-1293 QYSSTRSETSYT
+1293 QYSNVRSETSFT
-1305 RRRARQSSE
+1305 RRKARQSSE
-1314 LTRVSSVSASLC
+1314 LRRASSVSASLC
-1326 QEEKRSDEWKYRH
+1326 QEEKRSDKWIYKH
-1339 GSRHHA
+1339 GSRCHA
-1345 SEQQIMGSEE
+1345 SEQQIMGLDE
-1355 GSDSQAGQPSPFQ
+1355 GSNSQAEHPHPFH

-1376 GGPLARQHS
+1376 HGSLARQHS
-1385 SLQHWCSQTP
+1385 SLLHRFSQTP
-1395 DCSSDSEDTQSS
+1395 DYYSSDSEDTQSS
-1407 CHRKVRPTTTT
+1407 KHRKVRPSAT
-1418 THFSEYEKNSLM
+1418 THFSESEKNSLM

-1456 AQARSHSVKHPRVP
+1456 AQTRSHSIKHPRIP
-1470 IAEVPL
+1470 ITEVPV
-1476 VPLEASGRSSQTSE
+1476 VPLEEMGSSSQTFE
-1490 SDHMDSLKDQTVS
+1490 SDQIRSIKNQATSGKERVDAYKD
-1503 VKRKP
+1503 
-1508 EADKALEV
+1508 LEV
-1516 ESAPEDG
+1516 DSSLEDD
-1523 EMASESPTE
+1523 EVSSESPTE
-1532 DPEEPD
+1532 DEEGPD
-1538 PLRRFDMENQNYL
+1538 AERKFGMENQSYL
-1551 FEHIKRVLMLK
+1551 FKHIKRVLMLK
-1562 SSKSECTSEELLI
+1562 TSKGECPSEEMPVL
-1575 PSEEG
+1575 SEEG

-1585 LPIHSAVEDLV
+1585 LPIHSTVENFI
-1596 CRIWGNPEAKHEA
+1596 CRIWGNPEAKHKA
-1609 PAVLH
+1609 PEILH
-1614 KLYPFPVD
+1614 KLYPLPVD
-1622 KVALWGT
+1622 KAALWGT
-1629 LPEVDRALVTGD
+1629 LPKVDRPLITAD
-1641 SVLSVPANTD
+1641 SVLSTSANMD
-1651 ALPKDPTDRKI
+1651 ALPKDLTDRKI
-1662 EEAIKR
+1662 EEEIKR
-1668 SFKLVAA
+1668 SFSLVAA

-1687 KALLIWLEEERVR
+1687 KALLLWLEEEQARVKR
-1700 FKKKWV
+1700 KCV
-1706 PSGAMQRKRR
+1706 PSGAIQRKHR
-1716 LCKIAANFIHD
+1716 LCKLAANFIHD

-1732 LTLTVKNVACLT
+1732 LRLTVKNVACLT
-1744 VAWRALWLRPW
+1744 VAWRAIWLRPW
-1755 SSSQDL
+1755 TSSLDL
-1761 KCKLLSLPY
+1761 RCQLLSLPY

-1779 LVQIMKDFSEHKH
+1779 LVQILKDFAERKH
-1792 SSRQMKKKSSV
+1792 SLHRMKKKCSF
-1803 GSSSCSPHKCLS
+1803 GSSFSYPHKSQS
-1815 SLRSPPKFKGGK
+1815 SFRSPPKCKGGK

-1834 SFHAK
+1834 SFHAS
-1839 YEKTSHFQRGIR
+1839 YERTSRFQRDTR

>member
-1 MMKKMSIPTSKA
+1 MMKKSISASKA
-13 SLVLFLCQIIS
+13 SLVLFLCQMIS

-98 TLVVNIMN
+98 TLVINIMN

-199 FANVQPEDTREDY
+199 FSNVQPEDTREDY

-231 VKVFSMDSLNDTIAA
+231 VKVFST
-246 NLSDTDIYGAKP
+246 KP
-258 VTERPPVL
+258 VTERQPIL

-340 TLGSVHHV
+340 ILGSAHHV

-386 SISWLANGV
+386 NISWLANGV

-488 KGSILRGNE
+488 KGSILRGDE

-509 VAQKDSAGTYTC
+509 VAQKDSTGTYTC

-530 QNEVQLEI
+530 QNEVRLEV

-564 IKHDSTLLP
+564 IKHDFTLLP

-649 ELTGQLERSIE
+649 ELTGQLERSVE

-680 EDALHEPGVWHY
+680 EDGLHEPGVWHY
-692 QTEVSGTQTTAQ
+692 QTEVPGTQTTVQ

-718 AVNKIGRSQPSEPS
+718 AVNEIGRSQPSEPS
-732 EQYLTKSASPDENP
+732 EQYLTKSANPDENP
-746 ANVQGI
+746 SNVQGI

-762 WEPLKGFQS
+762 WESLKGFQS

-809 FVPYEVKVQALN
+809 FVPYEIKVQALN

-866 LKTVRGHLQ
+866 LKSVRGHLQ

-914 EPYSSYKL
+914 EPFSSYKL

-976 VLTSYT
+976 VLTSYI

-1036 TEEAVTIMDEAGILR
+1036 TEEAVTIMDE
-1051 PAVGVGKGYS
+1051 
-1061 EILFATSP
+1061 
-1069 VMHTVRPTFY
+1069 
-1079 KVQSL
+1079 
-1084 YPRIRNVTT
+1084 
-1093 AAAETYANISWEYEG
+1093 
-1108 PDHANFYVEYGV
+1108 
-1120 AGSKEDWKK
+1120 
-1129 EIVNGSRSFFVLKG
+1129 
-1143 LTPGTAYKVRVGAE
+1143 
-1157 GLSGFRSSEDVFE
+1157 
-1170 TGPAMAS
+1170 AMAS

-1240 GEYRSMSA
+1240 GEYSDAEDHKPLKKGSRTPSDRTVKKEDSDDSLVDYGEGVNGQFNEDGSFIGQYS
-1248 WTGKKLDKE
+1248 GKKEKE
-1257 KKRKGSCANSPE
+1257 PAEGNE
-1269 ADPVFTKAK
+1269 
-1278 SVRSDRSNFFRRSGD
+1278 
-1293 QYSSTRSETSYT
+1293 
-1305 RRRARQSSE
+1305 SSE
-1314 LTRVSSVSASLC
+1314 A
-1326 QEEKRSDEWKYRH
+1326 
-1339 GSRHHA
+1339 
-1345 SEQQIMGSEE
+1345 
-1355 GSDSQAGQPSPFQ
+1355 PSPVNAM
-1368 QPLSCNSI
+1368 NSF
-1376 GGPLARQHS
+1376 
-1385 SLQHWCSQTP
+1385 
-1395 DCSSDSEDTQSS
+1395 
-1407 CHRKVRPTTTT
+1407 V
-1418 THFSEYEKNSLM
+1418 
-1430 KSVIL
+1430 
-1435 PELATVLK
+1435 
-1443 DALTAARQSITSV
+1443 
-1456 AQARSHSVKHPRVP
+1456 
-1470 IAEVPL
+1470 
-1476 VPLEASGRSSQTSE
+1476 
-1490 SDHMDSLKDQTVS
+1490 
-1503 VKRKP
+1503 
-1508 EADKALEV
+1508 
-1516 ESAPEDG
+1516 
-1523 EMASESPTE
+1523 
-1532 DPEEPD
+1532 
-1538 PLRRFDMENQNYL
+1538 
-1551 FEHIKRVLMLK
+1551 
-1562 SSKSECTSEELLI
+1562 
-1575 PSEEG
+1575 
-1580 KVDNA
+1580 
-1585 LPIHSAVEDLV
+1585 
-1596 CRIWGNPEAKHEA
+1596 
-1609 PAVLH
+1609 
-1614 KLYPFPVD
+1614 
-1622 KVALWGT
+1622 
-1629 LPEVDRALVTGD
+1629 
-1641 SVLSVPANTD
+1641 
-1651 ALPKDPTDRKI
+1651 
-1662 EEAIKR
+1662 
-1668 SFKLVAA
+1668 
-1675 QLGVSIYCTYAS
+1675 
-1687 KALLIWLEEERVR
+1687 
-1700 FKKKWV
+1700 
-1706 PSGAMQRKRR
+1706 
-1716 LCKIAANFIHD
+1716 
-1727 AAEDS
+1727 
-1732 LTLTVKNVACLT
+1732 
-1744 VAWRALWLRPW
+1744 
-1755 SSSQDL
+1755 
-1761 KCKLLSLPY
+1761 
-1770 TGGKLFGES
+1770 
-1779 LVQIMKDFSEHKH
+1779 
-1792 SSRQMKKKSSV
+1792 
-1803 GSSSCSPHKCLS
+1803 
-1815 SLRSPPKFKGGK
+1815 
-1827 GKYKVSQ
+1827 
-1834 SFHAK
+1834 
-1839 YEKTSHFQRGIR
+1839 
-1851 PSRGTF
+1851 

>member
-1 MMKKMSIPTSKA
+1 MMKKKSVSARKA
-13 SLVLFLCQIIS
+13 SLVLFLCQMIS

-29 LDSKLLEELSQPP
+29 LDLSQPP

-98 TLVVNIMN
+98 TLVINIMN

-128 ISNNIVIRPS
+128 VSNNIVIRPS

-199 FANVQPEDTREDY
+199 FSNVQPEDTREDY

-231 VKVFSMDSLNDTIAA
+231 VKVFST
-246 NLSDTDIYGAKP
+246 KP
-258 VTERPPVL
+258 VTERQPVL

-340 TLGSVHHV
+340 RLGSAHHV

-386 SISWLANGV
+386 DISWLANGV

-509 VAQKDSAGTYTC
+509 VAQKDSTGTYTC

-530 QNEVQLEI
+530 QNEVHLEV

-549 YKVIQRYGQVSFECI
+549 YKVIQRYGQASFECV

-573 TVIWLKDNDE
+573 TIIWLKDNAE

-624 AVLTVVAAPP
+624 AVLTVVA
-634 TPAIIYARPNPPFDL
+634 RPNPPFDL
-649 ELTGQLERSIE
+649 ELTGQLERSVE

-680 EDALHEPGVWHY
+680 EDGLHEPGVWHY
-692 QTEVSGTQTTAQ
+692 QTEVPGTQTTVQ

-718 AVNKIGRSQPSEPS
+718 AVNEIGRSQPSEPS
-732 EQYLTKSASPDENP
+732 EQYLTKSANPDENP
-746 ANVQGI
+746 SNVQGI

-762 WEPLKGFQS
+762 WESLKGFQS

-809 FVPYEVKVQALN
+809 FVPYEIKVQALN

-859 VHWDPVP
+859 VHWDTVP

-936 PDKVFKTPEGVPSS
+936 PDKLFKTPEGVPSS
-950 PSFLKITNPTLDSLT
+950 PSFLRITNPTLDSLT

-976 VLTSYT
+976 VLTSYI

-1036 TEEAVTIMDEAGILR
+1036 TEEAITIMDE
-1051 PAVGVGKGYS
+1051 GK
-1061 EILFATSP
+1061 
-1069 VMHTVRPTFY
+1069 M
-1079 KVQSL
+1079 
-1084 YPRIRNVTT
+1084 
-1093 AAAETYANISWEYEG
+1093 
-1108 PDHANFYVEYGV
+1108 
-1120 AGSKEDWKK
+1120 
-1129 EIVNGSRSFFVLKG
+1129 
-1143 LTPGTAYKVRVGAE
+1143 
-1157 GLSGFRSSEDVFE
+1157 
-1170 TGPAMAS
+1170 AMAS

-1240 GEYRSMSA
+1240 GEYSDAEDHKPLKKGSRTPSDRTVKKEDSDDSLVDYGEGVNGQFNEDGSFIGQYS
-1248 WTGKKLDKE
+1248 GKKEKE
-1257 KKRKGSCANSPE
+1257 PAEGNE
-1269 ADPVFTKAK
+1269 
-1278 SVRSDRSNFFRRSGD
+1278 
-1293 QYSSTRSETSYT
+1293 
-1305 RRRARQSSE
+1305 SSE
-1314 LTRVSSVSASLC
+1314 A
-1326 QEEKRSDEWKYRH
+1326 
-1339 GSRHHA
+1339 
-1345 SEQQIMGSEE
+1345 
-1355 GSDSQAGQPSPFQ
+1355 PSPVNAM
-1368 QPLSCNSI
+1368 NSF
-1376 GGPLARQHS
+1376 
-1385 SLQHWCSQTP
+1385 
-1395 DCSSDSEDTQSS
+1395 
-1407 CHRKVRPTTTT
+1407 V
-1418 THFSEYEKNSLM
+1418 
-1430 KSVIL
+1430 
-1435 PELATVLK
+1435 
-1443 DALTAARQSITSV
+1443 
-1456 AQARSHSVKHPRVP
+1456 
-1470 IAEVPL
+1470 
-1476 VPLEASGRSSQTSE
+1476 
-1490 SDHMDSLKDQTVS
+1490 
-1503 VKRKP
+1503 
-1508 EADKALEV
+1508 
-1516 ESAPEDG
+1516 
-1523 EMASESPTE
+1523 
-1532 DPEEPD
+1532 
-1538 PLRRFDMENQNYL
+1538 
-1551 FEHIKRVLMLK
+1551 
-1562 SSKSECTSEELLI
+1562 
-1575 PSEEG
+1575 
-1580 KVDNA
+1580 
-1585 LPIHSAVEDLV
+1585 
-1596 CRIWGNPEAKHEA
+1596 
-1609 PAVLH
+1609 
-1614 KLYPFPVD
+1614 
-1622 KVALWGT
+1622 
-1629 LPEVDRALVTGD
+1629 
-1641 SVLSVPANTD
+1641 
-1651 ALPKDPTDRKI
+1651 
-1662 EEAIKR
+1662 
-1668 SFKLVAA
+1668 
-1675 QLGVSIYCTYAS
+1675 
-1687 KALLIWLEEERVR
+1687 
-1700 FKKKWV
+1700 
-1706 PSGAMQRKRR
+1706 
-1716 LCKIAANFIHD
+1716 
-1727 AAEDS
+1727 
-1732 LTLTVKNVACLT
+1732 
-1744 VAWRALWLRPW
+1744 
-1755 SSSQDL
+1755 
-1761 KCKLLSLPY
+1761 
-1770 TGGKLFGES
+1770 
-1779 LVQIMKDFSEHKH
+1779 
-1792 SSRQMKKKSSV
+1792 
-1803 GSSSCSPHKCLS
+1803 
-1815 SLRSPPKFKGGK
+1815 
-1827 GKYKVSQ
+1827 
-1834 SFHAK
+1834 
-1839 YEKTSHFQRGIR
+1839 
-1851 PSRGTF
+1851 

>member
-1 MMKKMSIPTSKA
+1 MMKKKSISASKA
-13 SLVLFLCQIIS
+13 SLVFFLCQMIS

-75 WTRNGTHFDIDKDAQ
+75 WTRNGTHFDIDKDEQ

-98 TLVVNIMN
+98 TLVINIMN

-144 KEKLEPNHVREGDSL
+144 KEKLEPNQVREGDSL

-199 FANVQPEDTREDY
+199 FSNVQPEDTREDY

-231 VKVFSMDSLNDTIAA
+231 VKVFST
-246 NLSDTDIYGAKP
+246 KP
-258 VTERPPVL
+258 VTERPPIL
-266 LTPTGSTS
+266 LTPTGTTS
-274 TKVELRGNVLLL
+274 NKVELRGNVLLL

-340 TLGSVHHV
+340 ILGSTHHV

-412 IIFSHV
+412 IIFSAV

-459 YQVIADSPAL
+459 YQVILDSPAL
-469 LDCAYFGSPKP
+469 IDCAYFGSPKP

-509 VAQKDSAGTYTC
+509 VAQKDSTGTYTC

-530 QNEVQLEI
+530 QNEVQLEV

-549 YKVIQRYGQVSFECI
+549 YKVIQRYGHVSFECI
-564 IKHDSTLLP
+564 IKHDSTLIP

-671 PITNFVIEY
+671 PITSFVIEY
-680 EDALHEPGVWHY
+680 EDGLHEPGVWHY
-692 QTEVSGTQTTAQ
+692 QTEVPGSQTTVQ

-718 AVNKIGRSQPSEPS
+718 AVNEIGRSQPSEPS
-732 EQYLTKSASPDENP
+732 EQYLTKSANPDENP
-746 ANVQGI
+746 SNVQGI

-762 WEPLKGFQS
+762 WESLKGFQS

-785 DVDDEWTSVIV
+785 DVDDEWTSVVV

-809 FVPYEVKVQALN
+809 FVPYEIKVQALN

-866 LKTVRGHLQ
+866 LKSVRGHLQ

-891 RRHVEKKILTFRG
+891 KRHIEKKILTFRG

-976 VLTSYT
+976 VLISYI

-1036 TEEAVTIMDEAGILR
+1036 TEEAVTIMDE
-1051 PAVGVGKGYS
+1051 GK
-1061 EILFATSP
+1061 
-1069 VMHTVRPTFY
+1069 M
-1079 KVQSL
+1079 
-1084 YPRIRNVTT
+1084 
-1093 AAAETYANISWEYEG
+1093 
-1108 PDHANFYVEYGV
+1108 
-1120 AGSKEDWKK
+1120 
-1129 EIVNGSRSFFVLKG
+1129 
-1143 LTPGTAYKVRVGAE
+1143 
-1157 GLSGFRSSEDVFE
+1157 
-1170 TGPAMAS
+1170 AMAS

-1240 GEYRSMSA
+1240 GEYSDAEDHKPLKKGSRTPSDRTVKKEDSDDSLVDYGEGVNGQFNEDGSFIGQYS
-1248 WTGKKLDKE
+1248 GKKEKE
-1257 KKRKGSCANSPE
+1257 PAEGNE
-1269 ADPVFTKAK
+1269 
-1278 SVRSDRSNFFRRSGD
+1278 
-1293 QYSSTRSETSYT
+1293 
-1305 RRRARQSSE
+1305 SSE
-1314 LTRVSSVSASLC
+1314 A
-1326 QEEKRSDEWKYRH
+1326 
-1339 GSRHHA
+1339 
-1345 SEQQIMGSEE
+1345 
-1355 GSDSQAGQPSPFQ
+1355 PSPVNAM
-1368 QPLSCNSI
+1368 NSF
-1376 GGPLARQHS
+1376 
-1385 SLQHWCSQTP
+1385 
-1395 DCSSDSEDTQSS
+1395 
-1407 CHRKVRPTTTT
+1407 V
-1418 THFSEYEKNSLM
+1418 
-1430 KSVIL
+1430 
-1435 PELATVLK
+1435 
-1443 DALTAARQSITSV
+1443 
-1456 AQARSHSVKHPRVP
+1456 
-1470 IAEVPL
+1470 
-1476 VPLEASGRSSQTSE
+1476 
-1490 SDHMDSLKDQTVS
+1490 
-1503 VKRKP
+1503 
-1508 EADKALEV
+1508 
-1516 ESAPEDG
+1516 
-1523 EMASESPTE
+1523 
-1532 DPEEPD
+1532 
-1538 PLRRFDMENQNYL
+1538 
-1551 FEHIKRVLMLK
+1551 
-1562 SSKSECTSEELLI
+1562 
-1575 PSEEG
+1575 
-1580 KVDNA
+1580 
-1585 LPIHSAVEDLV
+1585 
-1596 CRIWGNPEAKHEA
+1596 
-1609 PAVLH
+1609 
-1614 KLYPFPVD
+1614 
-1622 KVALWGT
+1622 
-1629 LPEVDRALVTGD
+1629 
-1641 SVLSVPANTD
+1641 
-1651 ALPKDPTDRKI
+1651 
-1662 EEAIKR
+1662 
-1668 SFKLVAA
+1668 
-1675 QLGVSIYCTYAS
+1675 
-1687 KALLIWLEEERVR
+1687 
-1700 FKKKWV
+1700 
-1706 PSGAMQRKRR
+1706 
-1716 LCKIAANFIHD
+1716 
-1727 AAEDS
+1727 
-1732 LTLTVKNVACLT
+1732 
-1744 VAWRALWLRPW
+1744 
-1755 SSSQDL
+1755 
-1761 KCKLLSLPY
+1761 
-1770 TGGKLFGES
+1770 
-1779 LVQIMKDFSEHKH
+1779 
-1792 SSRQMKKKSSV
+1792 
-1803 GSSSCSPHKCLS
+1803 
-1815 SLRSPPKFKGGK
+1815 
-1827 GKYKVSQ
+1827 
-1834 SFHAK
+1834 
-1839 YEKTSHFQRGIR
+1839 
-1851 PSRGTF
+1851 